1 MKNENLISD
10 FPREVTLSNM
20 LKTIDKKAKVSN
32 CTIIKKKV
40 MMMIIITKKKG
51 DDYPQLLTS
60 IIIYIYPS
68 KMLLFDPRMPA
79 KESTSILFWVF
90 TFHERIRL
98 LHYRV

>member
-32 CTIIKKKV
+32 CTII
-40 MMMIIITKKKG
+40 KKKG